1 MATQE
6 EASVEVRRNEL
17 TRIEVNGDDVHTIRV
32 KDHE

>member
-1 MATQE
+1 
-6 EASVEVRRNEL
+6 VEVRRNKL

>member
-1 MATQE
+1 
-6 EASVEVRRNEL
+6 VEVRRNEL